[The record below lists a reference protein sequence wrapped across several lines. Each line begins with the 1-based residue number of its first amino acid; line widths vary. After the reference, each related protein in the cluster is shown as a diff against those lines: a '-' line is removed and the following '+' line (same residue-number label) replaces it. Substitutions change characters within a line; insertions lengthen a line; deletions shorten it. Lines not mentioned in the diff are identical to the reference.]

1 MKHYVRIGIFVAA
14 GALAGLGW
22 YYLFGCSGNCTVTS
36 SPWMTMAYVGVIGAL
51 LGMVTEKKEA
61 A

>member
-1 MKHYVRIGIFVAA
+1 MKRYVRLGLFVAA

-22 YYLFGCSGNCTVTS
+22 YYMFGCSGNCAVMS
-36 SPWMTMAYVGVIGAL
+36 SPWMTMAYVGVIGGL
-51 LGMVTEKKEA
+51 LGMVTEKREA

>member
-1 MKHYVRIGIFVAA
+1 MKRYVRLGLFVAA

-22 YYLFGCSGNCTVTS
+22 YYLFGCSGNCAVTS
-36 SPWMTMAYVGVIGAL
+36 SPWMTMAYMGVIGGL
-51 LGMVTEKKEA
+51 LKKKEA